1 MGNENDLKWGTYSYF
16 GRDCIV
22 SGICTI
28 DSPGFIKYNGMGAA
42 QSWDF
47 EYIKN
52 FDDFLGAVRNY
63 LQNPNGS
70 IRDAR
75 DSLIWSFRE
84 RKDDIEKVFD
94 EVRAKKSQE

>member
-1 MGNENDLKWGTYSYF
+1 MGNENDLRWGTYSYF

-28 DSPGFIKYNGMGAA
+28 DSPGFIRYNGVGAS

-47 EYIKN
+47 EYVKIVG
-52 FDDFLGAVRNY
+52 DFLDAVRCY
-63 LQNPNGS
+63 LENPNGNV
-70 IRDAR
+70 RDVR

-84 RKDDIEKVFD
+84 RENDIKKVFD
-94 EVRAKKSQE
+94 EVSAKKLQE